1 MEGSGRVTGGR
12 ADGSI
17 DEVRQ
22 RGLAK
27 MAEVYGTEFQNYPG
41 DHFAMTADHLFAEI
55 WSRPGLSIRD
65 RRLILLGAL
74 TAQGLQD
81 TAGIQI
87 GAALRNKE
95 LTEAELHEIA
105 LFLCYYVGWPSGT
118 KLDILVGTI
127 VAQQKK
133 AARKQAEQV
142 RESES
147 PVLSEDETLSADP
160 VQSDAVPSE

>member
-1 MEGSGRVTGGR
+1 MSDNGTG
-12 ADGSI
+12 DS
-17 DEVRQ
+17 VRQ

-27 MAEVYGTEFQNYPG
+27 MAEVYGTEFQDYPG
-41 DHFAMTADHLFAEI
+41 EHFAMTADHLFAEV
-55 WSRPGLSIRD
+55 WSRDGLSIRD
-65 RRLILLGAL
+65 RRLLLLGAL
-74 TAQGLQD
+74 TAQNLID

-105 LFLCYYVGWPSGT
+105 LFLCHYVGWPSGT

-133 AARKQAEQV
+133 AARKEQ
-142 RESES
+142 SEK
-147 PVLSEDETLSADP
+147 
-160 VQSDAVPSE
+160 